1 MIADR
6 SPRSFSSA
14 LWTILWIGLIAGILD
29 ISENLIYNWPRG
41 VTPKMV
47 FQYIASGLIG
57 MSSFQMGG
65 TSIALG
71 VAIHFSIALSWT
83 ALFYI
88 MSRRLSVMREKPVI
102 SGLLYGALVY
112 LVMTYVVLP
121 LTRVPPPRHAITWIT
136 RVNALLPL
144 LFCIGLTI
152 SLLMHWNDKRAPTA

>member
-1 MIADR
+1 
-6 SPRSFSSA
+6 
-14 LWTILWIGLIAGILD
+14 
-29 ISENLIYNWPRG
+29 
-41 VTPKMV
+41 V
-47 FQYIASGLIG
+47 
-57 MSSFQMGG
+57 
-65 TSIALG
+65 ALG

-88 MSRRLSVMREKPVI
+88 LSRRLSVMREKPVI